1 MKERK
6 ITRRELLERTIASC
20 AACTF
25 VPFLLASG
33 DERIAKVTDAG
44 IEAGTMTF
52 DLTDPA
58 YSPLRK
64 TGGAVYANIE
74 GESQP
79 VIIHRVS
86 ESEVAVF
93 SSRCTHAG
101 CKVELPKAGEVVCHC
116 HNSVFDGA
124 GKRLRGP
131 ASRDLKRFEARI
143 QQDSIVVNLS

>member
-1 MKERK
+1 MKERR
-6 ITRRELLERTIASC
+6 ITRREFIERTLVSC
-20 AACTF
+20 AACTL
-25 VPFLLASG
+25 VPFLLTGGDEKNVKGSKTSGASG
-33 DERIAKVTDAG
+33 TV
-44 IEAGTMTF
+44 TF
-52 DLTDPA
+52 DLADPS
-58 YSPLRK
+58 YSSLRK

-101 CKVELPKAGEVVCHC
+101 CKVELPQNGEVVCRC
-116 HNSVFDGA
+116 HNSVFDGV

-131 ASRDLKRFEARI
+131 ASKDLKRFEARI
-143 QQDSIVVNLS
+143 VQDSIVVSVS